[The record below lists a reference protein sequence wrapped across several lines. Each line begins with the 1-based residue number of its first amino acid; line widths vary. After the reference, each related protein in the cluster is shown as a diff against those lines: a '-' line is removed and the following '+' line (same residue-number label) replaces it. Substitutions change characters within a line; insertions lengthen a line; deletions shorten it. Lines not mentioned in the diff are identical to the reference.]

1 MLRKKGRV
9 GLKPMLDPFRIVKPI
24 QGQDRLDIAECCT
37 ELFCLP
43 LHTFALHHFA
53 DLSVVDAHGKGVHP
67 DRPLPVDQ
75 ELAEVVVDSEDTE
88 YASEEVLRV
97 VDRMESY
104 KVSSKDA
111 LQDLPAHSCGYGTE
125 DVIGGKGS
133 VEEEADG

>member
-53 DLSVVDAHGKGVHP
+53 DLSVVHARGKRNYP
-67 DRPLPVDQ
+67 DRSLTFDQ
-75 ELAEVVVDSEDTE
+75 EMTEVVTDSQDTE
-88 YASEEVLRV
+88 YAADEELRS
-97 VDRMESY
+97 VDGMEQY
-104 KVSSKDA
+104 EVSSKDA
-111 LQDLPAHSCGYGTE
+111 LQET
-125 DVIGGKGS
+125 
-133 VEEEADG
+133 